1 MQHLLL
7 TLILLTAS
15 SGTLTLDEI
24 NTSYFGNLAI
34 EGYDSAA
41 YFTEQH
47 AVKGDREHE
56 TNYKEVFI
64 NDADRY
70 WPQLLQTRSKNRMK
84 KMRIELFLPTSP
96 LYSSSRSSLS
106 SAARK
111 RL

>member
-1 MQHLLL
+1 MKHLLL

-15 SGTLTLDEI
+15 IGKLALDEI

-34 EGYDSAA
+34 EGYDAVA
-41 YFTEQH
+41 YFTKQR

-70 WPQLLQTRSKNRMK
+70 WPQLLQN
-84 KMRIELFLPTSP
+84 
-96 LYSSSRSSLS
+96 
-106 SAARK
+106 
-111 RL
+111 